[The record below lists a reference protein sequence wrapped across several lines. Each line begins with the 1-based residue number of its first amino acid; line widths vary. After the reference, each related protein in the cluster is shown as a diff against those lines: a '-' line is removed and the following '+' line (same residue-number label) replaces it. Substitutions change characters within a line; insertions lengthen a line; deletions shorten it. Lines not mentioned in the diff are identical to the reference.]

1 MIKLRKSLEYVL
13 AEECRFWNILS
24 PPDLPTWVSVGGNDV
39 LLGDAAHAMRP
50 YLAQVI

>member
-1 MIKLRKSLEYVL
+1 MIQLRKALENVL

-24 PPDLPTWVSVGGNDV
+24 LPDLPTWVSVGGNVV

-50 YLAQVI
+50 FLAQVS